1 MVNFAIFLNNL
12 DEIRDLFKDSLW
24 SGEKVK
30 INKTSLDEITIKIL
44 EEYSKEFDL
53 EITEEFIICN

>member
-30 INKTSLDEITIKIL
+30 INKTQTERYIINKRKCKFIFKLMNAKIM
-44 EEYSKEFDL
+44 
-53 EITEEFIICN
+53 